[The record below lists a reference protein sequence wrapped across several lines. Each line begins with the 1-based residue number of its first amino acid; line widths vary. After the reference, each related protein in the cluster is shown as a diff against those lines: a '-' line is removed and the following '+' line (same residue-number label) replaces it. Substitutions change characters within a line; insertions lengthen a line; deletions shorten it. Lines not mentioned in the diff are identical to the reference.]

1 MHFDD
6 NAACAVLFGQHHLNL
21 ARIEQKLPVSIVTRG
36 NEVFIQGESEGE
48 VKVAAAVLQDLY
60 GQLKRGSAVGRDEVD
75 ATLRMLLDGPEHDGV
90 LGETAAVRTE
100 RKLVTAR
107 SPATA

>member
-60 GQLKRGSAVGRDEVD
+60 GQLKRGSAVGRDPDEV
-75 ATLRMLLDGPEHDGV
+75 P
-90 LGETAAVRTE
+90 TAGCAAILIAGGSRPGMNV
-100 RKLVTAR
+100 
-107 SPATA
+107 

>member
-1 MHFDD
+1 MRFDD

-48 VKVAAAVLQDLY
+48 VRRPQPCSRSCTGSSSEAVL
-60 GQLKRGSAVGRDEVD
+60 SA
-75 ATLRMLLDGPEHDGV
+75 AT
-90 LGETAAVRTE
+90 
-100 RKLVTAR
+100 R
-107 SPATA
+107 STPPCAW

>member
-1 MHFDD
+1 MRFDD

-48 VKVAAAVLQDLY
+48 VRHSRA
-60 GQLKRGSAVGRDEVD
+60 RG
-75 ATLRMLLDGPEHDGV
+75 
-90 LGETAAVRTE
+90 AVRAAQ
-100 RKLVTAR
+100 AR
-107 SPATA
+107 QCCRPRRGRRHLAHGDGRARARQGAG

>member
-1 MHFDD
+1 MRFDD

-48 VKVAAAVLQDLY
+48 VRVATAVLEELY

-75 ATLRMLLDGPEHDGV
+75 ATLRMVMDGPEHGRG
-90 LGETAAVRTE
+90 LGESAPFGPSA
-100 RKLVTAR
+100 
-107 SPATA
+107 SS

>member
-60 GQLKRGSAVGRDEVD
+60 GQLKRGSAVGRD
-75 ATLRMLLDGPEHDGV
+75 
-90 LGETAAVRTE
+90 
-100 RKLVTAR
+100 
-107 SPATA
+107 